1 VARPPP
7 VYAGYSG
14 PATSEPAFTPSVD
27 IGNESGEKLDQLHA
41 ESMPKPLPP
50 EGIVVTV
57 RLYTACALAV
67 TASAVAGL
75 LVGGFIATADRAPAE
90 PAITQV
96 SQLTP
101 AADGTELPRE

>member
-1 VARPPP
+1 M
-7 VYAGYSG
+7 
-14 PATSEPAFTPSVD
+14 D
-27 IGNESGEKLDQLHA
+27 IGNESGGGVDQLHA

-50 EGIVVTV
+50 KGIVVTV

-75 LVGGFIATADRAPAE
+75 LVGGFIATADRSPVQ
-90 PAITQV
+90 PTITQV

-101 AADGTELPRE
+101 VVGGTELPLE